1 MREKDERTR
10 CPVCGVGVFTE
21 VEYEDPTPGGP
32 EPRLAGD
39 SYEILL
45 FSCGH
50 EVRGAPL
57 AEADPDRMTVE
68 QRQSRDTADPM
79 EPETSE
85 PATERT
91 AEPEEER

>member
-1 MREKDERTR
+1 MMDRDERTR
-10 CPVCGVGVFTE
+10 CPVCGTGVFTE
-21 VEYEDPTPGGP
+21 VVYEDPQPDGP

-39 SYEILL
+39 SYEVLL

-68 QRQSRDTADPM
+68 QRESRDTAD
-79 EPETSE
+79 TV
-85 PATERT
+85 
-91 AEPEEER
+91 EPEEFEPTTEVAAQAEEER